1 MYWRWRLNQAGV
13 SFTSSPLDT
22 GQGTGTDT
30 CRAAHLCGGS
40 AGTTKLLVS
49 AFPPHMSH
57 ALPVCEVGDVD
68 LLTCL
73 ILSLWLYFHECFK
86 PAHATDMAVAWV
98 SHCSWLLVPPLSSCA
113 ITPKCISECSWTT
126 TNQGLQKGYFFF
138 FFNPVDPHSSSLS
151 DFGETFMALWPGAR
165 DDLGG
170 EGPAAPRASLPARVG
185 GRRKQQ
191 AELINQK
198 LWHWWK
204 YIVHMHRYAHRNV
217 LYYSQ
222 FHTRQVF
229 SLIEYESR
237 TISVVF
243 SMLHM
248 LCWYAWRMCAQ
259 YRHRLRIKSGKESYL
274 VRQSHFSS
282 FQLHSKDRQLFG
294 SILCA

>member
-138 FFNPVDPHSSSLS
+138 FLIQWILTPVHSLTLERHSWPSGLGQEMTWEGRALLPPGHPCLPVWVAGESSK
-151 DFGETFMALWPGAR
+151 P
-165 DDLGG
+165 
-170 EGPAAPRASLPARVG
+170 
-185 GRRKQQ
+185 
-191 AELINQK
+191 N
-198 LWHWWK
+198 
-204 YIVHMHRYAHRNV
+204 
-217 LYYSQ
+217 
-222 FHTRQVF
+222 
-229 SLIEYESR
+229 
-237 TISVVF
+237 
-243 SMLHM
+243 
-248 LCWYAWRMCAQ
+248 
-259 YRHRLRIKSGKESYL
+259 
-274 VRQSHFSS
+274 
-282 FQLHSKDRQLFG
+282 
-294 SILCA
+294 